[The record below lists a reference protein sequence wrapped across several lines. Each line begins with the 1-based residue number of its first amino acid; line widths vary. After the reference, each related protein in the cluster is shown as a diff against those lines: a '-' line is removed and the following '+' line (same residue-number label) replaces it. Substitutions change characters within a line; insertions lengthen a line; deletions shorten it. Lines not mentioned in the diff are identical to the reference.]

1 MVCLAATLRARVATR
16 PHFKPSLSL
25 DRHWIRNANIR
36 SALFIGFA
44 NSVHEMDPHLVC
56 TESSLGLHRI
66 LIGSAPAPHWISST
80 DGQLAI
86 RICETPIRHF
96 YALFSRSAM
105 ISPIIGTETNA
116 AMPGI
121 SVSQFGSA
129 VQSRNSIQQ
138 LSPAIAS
145 DNSVSQLSL
154 ATRPSN
160 LVN

>member
-56 TESSLGLHRI
+56 TEFSLGLHRI

-96 YALFSRSAM
+96 YALLSRSAM
-105 ISPIIGTETNA
+105 ISPIIGTDGDQCCNA
-116 AMPGI
+116 WNIGLAIRFGS
-121 SVSQFGSA
+121 SVSELNPATQSSNS
-129 VQSRNSIQQ
+129 VQQSRPTTQSRNSTQ
-138 LSPAIAS
+138 
-145 DNSVSQLSL
+145 
-154 ATRPSN
+154 
-160 LVN
+160 